1 MRKAFTLCLFILSSC
16 LHVFPQAE
24 TFVIRGKVIDKDR
37 REGIPYCN
45 VYIDG
50 DSTSW
55 TPTDSVG
62 NFRMT
67 KAKPGIHR
75 FFASSIGYKATLTA
89 EYLISAT
96 TPFVEIE
103 LQEDT
108 RLMGEISV
116 GPQLMRTTSESPVS
130 LYVIGMQDIEKMPGA
145 NRDISRIVRSF
156 PGVSFSPI
164 GYRNDL
170 IVRGG
175 GPAEN
180 RFFMDGIEIPN
191 INHFA
196 TQGASGG
203 PTSIVNADL
212 VREINFYTGAFPAN
226 RSGALSSV
234 LDFALVN
241 GNPDRQSF
249 KATLGASEVS
259 LSGNGHLSPKT
270 TYLFSVRQSY
280 LQLLFKMLGLP
291 FLPNYIDGQFKI
303 KSRITPK
310 DEIMVMGLGGIDRM
324 KLNTDE
330 KGEAN
335 EYLLSY
341 LPVIYQE
348 TYTLGASYK
357 HYAGKHTQGVYLSHN
372 YLNNRLTKYNNNDES
387 SEENLRQR
395 AKSID
400 QKTSLRAEN
409 RSSLGDWVWKQGIEG
424 SYIQYR
430 SQTRQRRY
438 TDMAGWADY
447 QTRMGIWSWGLSTSL
462 DYTSPDERLTASAG
476 LRTDAANLSRMRNPL
491 KQLSP
496 RLSARYMLGKH
507 WSVAGN
513 AGIYYQLPTGTAL
526 GYKDNNGVLAN
537 NSLMYQK
544 VLSKSLGLNWRP
556 SRQLV
561 FTVEGF
567 HKNYRHMP
575 LSVMDNIPLACKGND
590 YGIVGNELLA
600 PTAQGRSYGMEMLGK
615 WQIPDKISATASFT
629 LFKSEYRNGEND
641 SYTPS
646 AWDNRYILNLSAVW
660 ELPRRWSV
668 GGKLSLIG
676 GAPYTPYDVEKS
688 SLVEAWDAQ
697 GRAYFDYS
705 RYNAERLPAF
715 AQLDIRIDKDYYF
728 RKWRLGFY
736 VGLENVTASK
746 LKQQDALLSTGVVE
760 NPTAPAS
767 AQRYIMK
774 TLKQESGSMV
784 PSIGLT
790 AEF

>member
-1 MRKAFTLCLFILSSC
+1 MKKIFTLFLMCICTALAHSQEENFSISG
-16 LHVFPQAE
+16 
-24 TFVIRGKVIDKDR
+24 RVIDKAL
-37 REGIPYCN
+37 REGVPYCQ
-45 VYIDG
+45 IQIEG
-50 DSTSW
+50 DPDCRTM
-55 TPTDSVG
+55 TDSLG
-62 NFRMT
+62 HFRLS

-75 FFASSIGYKATLTA
+75 LYASCMGYKSRLTA
-89 EYLISAT
+89 EYMVSSA

-103 LQEDT
+103 LEEDL
-108 RLMGEISV
+108 RLLGEVSV
-116 GPQLMRTTSESPVS
+116 APQLMRRSGESPVS

-212 VREINFYTGAFPAN
+212 VREINFYTGAFPSN

-234 LDFALVN
+234 LDFALIN
-241 GNPDRQSF
+241 GSPDRQSF

-259 LSGNGHLSPKT
+259 LSGNGHFSPRT

-280 LQLLFKMLGLP
+280 LQLLFKLLGLP

-303 KSRITPK
+303 KSRLTDK
-310 DEIMVMGLGGIDRM
+310 DEITVMGLGGIDRM
-324 KLNTDE
+324 KLNTEE
-330 KGEAN
+330 KGEEN

-357 HYAGKHTQGVYLSHN
+357 HYAGRHTQALYLSHN
-372 YLNNRLTKYNNNDES
+372 YLNNRLVKYNGNDES

-400 QKTSLRAEN
+400 QKTTVRAEN
-409 RSSLGDWVWKQGIEG
+409 RSDFGPWTWKQGAEG
-424 SYIQYR
+424 SYMQHR
-430 SQTRQRRY
+430 NRTRQRSY
-438 TDMAGWADY
+438 AQSLSWTDY
-447 QTRMGIWSWGLSTSL
+447 SSTLGIWSWGVSTSL
-462 DYTSPDERLTASAG
+462 DYRSADERFTASAG
-476 LRTDAANLSRMRNPL
+476 LRTDAANLPQMSNPL

-496 RLSARYMLGKH
+496 RISAQYTLGKH

-513 AGIYYQLPTGTAL
+513 AGIFHQLPTGTAL
-526 GYKDNNGVLAN
+526 GFKDSHGAYAN
-537 NSLMYQK
+537 KGLRYQQ
-544 VLSKSLGLNWRP
+544 VRSKSAGINWRP
-556 SRQLV
+556 ARQLI
-561 FTVEGF
+561 FTLEGF

-575 LSVMDNIPLACKGND
+575 LSVMDQIPLACKGND
-590 YGIVGNELLA
+590 YGAVGNELLA
-600 PTAQGRSYGMEMLGK
+600 PTAQGRSYGMELLGK
-615 WQIPDKISATASFT
+615 WQVPDKISATASFT
-629 LFKSEYRNGEND
+629 LFKSEYRSSSD
-641 SYTPS
+641 AAYTAS

-697 GRAYFDYS
+697 GRAYLDYS
-705 RYNAERLPAF
+705 RYNTKRLPAF
-715 AQLDIRIDKDYYF
+715 AQLDLRIDKNYYF
-728 RKWRLGFY
+728 RRWRLGFY

-760 NPTAPAS
+760 NPTAPVS

>member
-116 GPQLMRTTSESPVS
+116 GPQLMRTTGESPVS

-241 GNPDRQSF
+241 GNPDRSLAERKRAPQSQD
-249 KATLGASEVS
+249 
-259 LSGNGHLSPKT
+259 HI
-270 TYLFSVRQSY
+270 SVLR
-280 LQLLFKMLGLP
+280 
-291 FLPNYIDGQFKI
+291 
-303 KSRITPK
+303 
-310 DEIMVMGLGGIDRM
+310 
-324 KLNTDE
+324 
-330 KGEAN
+330 EA
-335 EYLLSY
+335 
-341 LPVIYQE
+341 
-348 TYTLGASYK
+348 
-357 HYAGKHTQGVYLSHN
+357 
-372 YLNNRLTKYNNNDES
+372 
-387 SEENLRQR
+387 
-395 AKSID
+395 
-400 QKTSLRAEN
+400 
-409 RSSLGDWVWKQGIEG
+409 
-424 SYIQYR
+424 
-430 SQTRQRRY
+430 
-438 TDMAGWADY
+438 
-447 QTRMGIWSWGLSTSL
+447 
-462 DYTSPDERLTASAG
+462 
-476 LRTDAANLSRMRNPL
+476 
-491 KQLSP
+491 
-496 RLSARYMLGKH
+496 
-507 WSVAGN
+507 
-513 AGIYYQLPTGTAL
+513 
-526 GYKDNNGVLAN
+526 VL
-537 NSLMYQK
+537 
-544 VLSKSLGLNWRP
+544 
-556 SRQLV
+556 
-561 FTVEGF
+561 
-567 HKNYRHMP
+567 
-575 LSVMDNIPLACKGND
+575 
-590 YGIVGNELLA
+590 
-600 PTAQGRSYGMEMLGK
+600 
-615 WQIPDKISATASFT
+615 SATA
-629 LFKSEYRNGEND
+629 LQDAG
-641 SYTPS
+641 P
-646 AWDNRYILNLSAVW
+646 ALSAQ
-660 ELPRRWSV
+660 LHRRTV
-668 GGKLSLIG
+668 QDKV
-676 GAPYTPYDVEKS
+676 AHHP
-688 SLVEAWDAQ
+688 Q
-697 GRAYFDYS
+697 GRNHGHGAG
-705 RYNAERLPAF
+705 RH
-715 AQLDIRIDKDYYF
+715 
-728 RKWRLGFY
+728 
-736 VGLENVTASK
+736 
-746 LKQQDALLSTGVVE
+746 
-760 NPTAPAS
+760 
-767 AQRYIMK
+767 
-774 TLKQESGSMV
+774 
-784 PSIGLT
+784 
-790 AEF
+790 